1 MQYQSS
7 LFLQVVLCYFFVYQN
22 NWFHKAMQE
31 DLKQAHRLA
40 EMYREQCITLETEL
54 AQNREEGDVGREI
67 FKVPCT
73 YVHVWKNVHTTL

>member
-1 MQYQSS
+1 
-7 LFLQVVLCYFFVYQN
+7 
-22 NWFHKAMQE
+22 MQE

-67 FKVPCT
+67 FKVPWT
-73 YVHVWKNVHTTL
+73 YVHVWKKFSY